1 MMAEQLLELEAI
13 CSGYGSIQ
21 VLFDI
26 DLTIAPGEIVGL
38 MGRNG
43 MGKSTLLKTILGIV
57 PHQQGT
63 RRVMGKIMG
72 NLPSHAVAR
81 AGIGYVPEGRQVF
94 PTLNVRENLVCVE
107 ANHRGLSEPWN
118 LDRVLDL
125 FPRLGQR
132 MNQLAGTLSGGE
144 QQMLAIGRA
153 LMTNPLV
160 MLLDEAT
167 EGLAPLMRQEVWH
180 VLQHNLREAGQAIL
194 LVDQNPEAMLRI
206 CDRQVILNNGQVVW
220 RGPSKMLH
228 QEPEL
233 MEKYLGLGAAHS

>member
-63 RRVMGKIMG
+63 RRVMGKVMG

-144 QQMLAIGRA
+144 QQML
-153 LMTNPLV
+153 
-160 MLLDEAT
+160 
-167 EGLAPLMRQEVWH
+167 
-180 VLQHNLREAGQAIL
+180 
-194 LVDQNPEAMLRI
+194 
-206 CDRQVILNNGQVVW
+206 
-220 RGPSKMLH
+220 
-228 QEPEL
+228 
-233 MEKYLGLGAAHS
+233 